1 MDSFHSLFRIHILL
15 IKLAYKATFIMLLS
29 SCLEAVKI
37 ESQHLQLGALPL
49 FLLKSPKAMCCPY
62 LVIPLSPAPTPA
74 GAQCDEV
81 TGNTRQL
88 DWNKAHT

>member
-49 FLLKSPKAMCCPY
+49 FLLKSPQAMYCLY
-62 LVIPLSPAPTPA
+62 SVIYPVLTTGPWPLPA
-74 GAQCDEV
+74 
-81 TGNTRQL
+81 
-88 DWNKAHT
+88 